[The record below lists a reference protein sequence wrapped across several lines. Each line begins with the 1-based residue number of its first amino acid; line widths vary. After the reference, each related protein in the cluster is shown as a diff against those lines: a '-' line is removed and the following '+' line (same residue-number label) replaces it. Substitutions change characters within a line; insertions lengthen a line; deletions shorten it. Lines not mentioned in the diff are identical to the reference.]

1 MSTALGIAEGG
12 TSQKTVPGVLKV
24 FGIVPGEDIQEWDAG
39 LDAIAAFN
47 TNGFLVQTSEDNFA
61 GRTLTGT
68 ANEITVTNGSGVSG
82 NPVFSLPSSLTF
94 TVKTVTGGTFSSMAA
109 LSVSGLADFSGL
121 VTMLDGAVIRNGTV
135 NTQTIVENYGYDTD
149 QIIWRVALE
158 ANNSYTLYSYNVTT
172 GAFVATAMNLTQ
184 SGTMSLGDALQVTNN
199 INTNG
204 VYSKGSV
211 QVVGARNTGWT
222 ADTGTATK
230 TSSAT
235 YTAPTISNP
244 PTQAEVQ
251 AIANALQAATRS
263 IKALKDAL
271 ISHGLIGT

>member
-1 MSTALGIAEGG
+1 MSTALDISQGG
-12 TSQKTVPGVLKV
+12 TSQTTVPGIRKVLEL
-24 FGIVPGEDIQEWDAG
+24 VPGVDVQPYDPG
-39 LDAIAAFN
+39 LENLANFN
-47 TNGFLVQTSEDNFA
+47 TNGFIVQTSENNFA

-68 ANEITVTNGSGVSG
+68 ANEITVTNGNGSGG
-82 NPVFSLPSSLTF
+82 NPQFSLPSSLTF
-94 TVKTVTGGTFSSMAA
+94 TGKTVTAGTFSSMAA
-109 LSVSGLADFSGL
+109 LSVSGLANFSGL

-135 NTQTIVENYGYDTD
+135 NTQTVVENYGYDTD

-184 SGTMSLGDALQVTNN
+184 AGAMVLGSTLFANGT
-199 INTNG
+199 INTNAT
-204 VYSKGSV
+204 YLINSV
-211 QVVGARNTGWT
+211 QVVGARNTGWV

-271 ISHGLIGT
+271 IGHGLIGT

>member
-1 MSTALGIAEGG
+1 MSTALDISQGG
-12 TSQKTVPGVLKV
+12 TGQTTVPGVRKAFEL
-24 FGIVPGEDIQEWDAG
+24 VPGVDIQPYDPG
-39 LDAIAAFN
+39 LEALANFN
-47 TNGFLVQTSEDNFA
+47 TNGFIVQTTNDTYV
-61 GRTLTGT
+61 GRTITGT
-68 ANEITVTNGSGVSG
+68 ANEITVTNGNGVSG
-82 NPVFSLPSSLTF
+82 NPVISLPSALTF
-94 TVKTVTGGTFSSMAA
+94 TGKTVTGGTLNPATVT
-109 LSVSGLADFSGL
+109 VSGTTTSTGLATF
-121 VTMLDGAVIRNGTV
+121 LDGVVIRNGTV
-135 NTQTIVENYGYDTD
+135 NTQTIVTNFGYDTD

-184 SGTMSLGDALQVTNN
+184 AGAMVLGSTLFANGT
-199 INTNG
+199 INTNAT
-204 VYSKGSV
+204 YLINSV
-211 QVVGARNTGWT
+211 QVVGARNTGWV

-271 ISHGLIGT
+271 IGHGLIGT